1 MRNRFEQ
8 QFSIGRRLIE
18 ETPANHKRTG
28 KLEELIA
35 AMKAIY
41 CHPEYNQKIFNVLE
55 KYLTKNRRVEKG
67 WIYGAFLFWAKCG
80 CV

>member
-1 MRNRFEQ
+1 MRTRFEQ

-18 ETPANHKRTG
+18 ETPTSHKRTG

-41 CHPEYNQKIFNVLE
+41 IHTEYNQKIFNVLE
-55 KYLTKNRRVEKG
+55 KYLTKNKNRQVEKG
-67 WIYGAFLFWAKCG
+67 WIYGAFLF
-80 CV
+80 